1 MLGDGEPNPR
11 SPRMKKM
18 IAVSIIA
25 CLSSVSFAQE
35 AKPKI
40 LAELKLKMNQVYSQT
55 AEKTFQ
61 SKMTTNTTSVSVQ
74 ISGADG
80 TQKQWNSA
88 EKINQKEAGAEIK
101 VLGLDTVQLSDLDA
115 KTSLVVKAD
124 IKSNSIRVAS
134 KDVLASL
141 AAELEK
147 NANELAKVLNIDSS
161 YGTLKFDMQLSDM
174 NCSAAD
180 KTLTCTTEAK
190 LILEATKK

>member
-1 MLGDGEPNPR
+1 
-11 SPRMKKM
+11 MKKM
-18 IAVSIIA
+18 IAVSLIA

-40 LAELKLKMNQVYSQT
+40 LVELKLKMNQVYSQT

-61 SKMTTNTTSVSVQ
+61 SNMTTNTTSASVQ
-74 ISGADG
+74 LRGADG
-80 TQKQWNSA
+80 TQKQWSSA

-101 VLGLDTVQLSDLDA
+101 ILGLDTVQLSDLDA

-141 AAELEK
+141 AADLEK

-161 YGTLKFDMQLSDM
+161 YGTFKFDMQLSDM
-174 NCSAAD
+174 NCLLAD
-180 KTLTCTTEAK
+180 KALTCATEAK